1 MEIFAILT
9 DISVDITDI
18 SIDISEDKMNFP
30 PDLDVVQLS
39 ILDWTRGR
47 LRFLLSCYANITR

>member
-9 DISVDITDI
+9 DILVDIA
-18 SIDISEDKMNFP
+18 DISEDKMNFP

-47 LRFLLSCYANITR
+47 LRFHLSC